1 MWLKSLRAWC
11 GVSIPGA
18 ILLTWVFPVGAADNG
33 VCNEGNRLQ
42 NPWDRKCGSF
52 SAHPGKVSQEGKHN
66 VRFLEAQNITQI
78 SPSNLPPPP
87 PPELLKPNP
96 NRERFPQPAPNPA
109 PEQPNSTP
117 PVQQSPTPSPS
128 SPPASG
134 TLQVNKI
141 KITGSTVFGDKQFNP
156 ITKQVEGR
164 SVTLE
169 ELRGVADKITQLYL
183 DQGYITSRA
192 ILVDQTVANGIV
204 EIRVIE
210 GSLEKIEVQGTRRLK
225 PSYVRSRVSLGAGTP
240 LNTGKLEEQL
250 RLLRADPLFANVE
263 ASLRAGDKPGQS
275 ILIVRVSEANPFV
288 GSVGA
293 DNYSPPSVGS
303 ERFGIN
309 LAYLDLTGRGDE
321 LAGSYYRTTTGGAD
335 ILDFSYRIPI
345 NPMNGTIQ
353 LRAAPN
359 RNKVTQ
365 PPFDVFDIRG
375 ESQLYEISYRQPIIR
390 SPRQEFALSLG
401 FDYQSNQTFLG
412 GQPTPFGEG
421 PDRRGLSRT
430 NVFKFGQ
437 DYLLRDLKGAWS
449 LRSLFSLGTGAFNAT
464 IQPDPI
470 PDGRFLSWLGQI
482 QRVQI
487 LNQDNLLI
495 VSGDIQLA
503 STSLLPAQQFVIG
516 GGQSLRGYRQNVRAG
531 DNGFRLS
538 AEDRITL
545 QRNQAGASILQLAPF
560 TDLGQVWNANGDPNK
575 LPRHRFLAGIGLGLI
590 WQPLTNLIMRLDYGA
605 PVIPIGD
612 RGHNAQDSG
621 FYFSVN
627 YQL

>member
-1 MWLKSLRAWC
+1 MWLEFIRVWC
-11 GVSIPGA
+11 GVSVSGA
-18 ILLTWVFPVGAADNG
+18 FLLTLVLPLDAADNS
-33 VCNEGNRLQ
+33 VCNKENELQ
-42 NPWDRKCGSF
+42 HLADTLCNSAG
-52 SAHPGKVSQEGKHN
+52 AHPITASGGNEHEVKFV
-66 VRFLEAQNITQI
+66 EAQNLAQI
-78 SPSNLPPPP
+78 APPNLLP

-96 NRERFPQPAPNPA
+96 NRERFPQPAPNPV
-109 PEQPNSTP
+109 PEQPSTIP

-128 SPPASG
+128 PLPPSG
-134 TLQVNKI
+134 TLQVNRI
-141 KITGSTVFGDKQFNP
+141 KVTGSTIFGEKQFSP
-156 ITKQVEGR
+156 IIKQVEGR
-164 SVTLE
+164 TATLE

-192 ILVDQTVANGIV
+192 ILVDQTVTNGIV

-210 GSLEKIEVQGTRRLK
+210 GSLEKIEVQGTRRLQQ
-225 PSYVRSRVSLGAGTP
+225 SYIRSRISLGAGTP
-240 LNTGKLEEQL
+240 LNTSKLEEQL
-250 RLLRADPLFANVE
+250 RLLRTDPLLENVE
-263 ASLRAGDKPGQS
+263 ASLRAGDKAGQS
-275 ILIVRVSEANPFV
+275 ILIVRVREANPFV

-335 ILDFSYRIPI
+335 VLDFSYRIPI
-345 NPMNGTIQ
+345 NPMNGTIE

-365 PPFDVFDIRG
+365 PPFNVFDIKG

-390 SPRQEFALSLG
+390 SPRQELALSLG

-412 GQPTPFGEG
+412 GEPTPFGEG
-421 PDRRGLSRT
+421 PNKRGLSRT
-430 NVFKFGQ
+430 NAFKFGQ

-449 LRSLFSLGTGAFNAT
+449 LRSLFSLGTGLFDAT
-464 IQPDPI
+464 IQPHPI
-470 PDGRFLSWLGQI
+470 PDGRFLTWLGQL
-482 QRVQI
+482 QRVQL

-538 AEDRITL
+538 VEDRITL
-545 QRNQAGASILQLAPF
+545 QRNQSGASTIQLAPF
-560 TDLGQVWNANGDPNK
+560 TDFGEVWNAKGDPNL
-575 LPRHRFLAGIGLGLI
+575 LPSHRFLVGIGLGII
-590 WQPLTNLIMRLDYGA
+590 WQPLTNLLFRLDYGA
-605 PVIPIGD
+605 PVIPIKD
-612 RGHNAQDSG
+612 RGNNAQDSG

-627 YQL
+627 YQLR